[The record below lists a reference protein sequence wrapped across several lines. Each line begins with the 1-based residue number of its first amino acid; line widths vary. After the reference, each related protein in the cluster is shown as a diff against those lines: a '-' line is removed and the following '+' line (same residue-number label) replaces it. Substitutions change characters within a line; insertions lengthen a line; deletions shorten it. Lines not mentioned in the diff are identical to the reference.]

1 MNNKVLTLLWSSSLM
16 VIGIASVLLVA
27 ANGFGLPLSDSAI
40 GLLGILELIA
50 LPVLSFTTVKK
61 LKK

>member
-1 MNNKVLTLLWSSSLM
+1 M

-27 ANGFGLPLSDSAI
+27 ANGFGLPLPDSAI

>member
-1 MNNKVLTLLWSSSLM
+1 MYY
-16 VIGIASVLLVA
+16 
-27 ANGFGLPLSDSAI
+27 SAI

>member
-1 MNNKVLTLLWSSSLM
+1 MSEKTLTRLWGISLI
-16 VIGIASVLLVA
+16 VIGVGSLVILVPGLFGVTVPDSV
-27 ANGFGLPLSDSAI
+27 I
-40 GLLGILELIA
+40 GALGILELIA